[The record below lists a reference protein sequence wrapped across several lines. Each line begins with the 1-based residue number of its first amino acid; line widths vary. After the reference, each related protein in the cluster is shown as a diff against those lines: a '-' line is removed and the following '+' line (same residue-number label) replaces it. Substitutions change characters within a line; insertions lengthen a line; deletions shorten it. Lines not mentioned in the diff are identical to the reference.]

1 MTADKGLGTFAAE
14 FVPANTKVQI
24 ICEARYF
31 DEKQA
36 LEYLAALPTIEEKR
50 YWLTHVYE
58 VKDRIAEDPYDQLII
73 NHSSTPSVTTAFK
86 DYNDGYCY
94 ALRDIQPG
102 EEFTEDYKHFS
113 KVPFLDELR
122 KQHGVAWDFI
132 YN

>member
-1 MTADKGLGTFAAE
+1 MTEHGLGTFAAE
-14 FVPANTKVQI
+14 FVPANAKVII

-36 LEYLAALPTIEEKR
+36 LEHLASLPTIEEKR

-73 NHSSTPSVTTAFK
+73 NHSSTPNVASVFK
-86 DYNDGYCY
+86 DYNDGYSY
-94 ALRDIQPG
+94 ALYDIQPG
-102 EEFTEDYKHFS
+102 EEFTEDYKHYS
-113 KVPFLDELR
+113 KMPFLDELR
-122 KQHGVAWDFI
+122 KQYGVAWDFI